1 VPLAHAVG
9 NVLGES
15 VAGERHHP
23 PVIARQ
29 AAGQLL
35 NEKGHRPCVHGEVA
49 VKLFRGRPDQ
59 GKLDVA
65 AVSGN
70 ERREGS
76 EAAFQFV
83 KESCWG

>member
-1 VPLAHAVG
+1 MIQPPS
-9 NVLGES
+9 GES
-15 VAGERHHP
+15 KNATRWALSCGKL
-23 PVIARQ
+23 
-29 AAGQLL
+29 G
-35 NEKGHRPCVHGEVA
+35 PCVHGEVA